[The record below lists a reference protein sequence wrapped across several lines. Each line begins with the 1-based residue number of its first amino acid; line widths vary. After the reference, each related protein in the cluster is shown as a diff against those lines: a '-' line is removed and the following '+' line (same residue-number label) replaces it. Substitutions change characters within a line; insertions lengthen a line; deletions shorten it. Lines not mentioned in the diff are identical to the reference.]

1 MPLTL
6 QETEVSEVLETVAEK
21 EIVLPRRTVPELGAT
36 VTVICG
42 GGGGVEPPPPTL
54 PQADRERARA
64 KRQIARAVWRGTRWL
79 RVEGP
84 WLESRFERVCER
96 GRMEIA
102 IADEGPAK
110 ERGGAIRSAV
120 RFANLGIF
128 QTAWNK
134 ELGACDSRHAGRKMD
149 VRLCSGK
156 LQNVPN

>member
-21 EIVLPRRTVPELGAT
+21 ESVLPSNTVLELGAMT
-36 VTVICG
+36 TAICG
-42 GGGGVEPPPPTL
+42 GGAMVVPPPPTL
-54 PQADRERARA
+54 PHAARERARA
-64 KRQIARAVWRGTRWL
+64 KRKIARAVWRGTRWL
-79 RVEGP
+79 RVDG
-84 WLESRFERVCER
+84 LCFERVCER

-128 QTAWNK
+128 
-134 ELGACDSRHAGRKMD
+134 
-149 VRLCSGK
+149 
-156 LQNVPN
+156 